1 MSKEQPKVIYRT
13 AHEIPLYVCPELG
26 IKQKKYLNSFDAY
39 WMWAKE
45 QAIVIDERDNSV
57 IDMA

>member
-26 IKQKKYLNSFDAY
+26 IKKKKYLNSFEAY

-45 QAIVIDERDNSV
+45 QAVIFDEASRAFVDW
-57 IDMA
+57 A